1 MRIPVL
7 AGVLVV
13 GGALLLATPATSEA
27 GHRASY
33 HARPRGS
40 YSYRSY
46 GYRSYG
52 YRPYAYHSYGY
63 GYRYRPYVN
72 LGFLTYD
79 YDPYYYDPYYAYD
92 YTDPYSSRP
101 APVYVPR
108 VYYAPRPILGYFH
121 RGRPHVNVRI
131 GF

>member
-7 AGVLVV
+7 AGMLVV
-13 GGALLLATPATSEA
+13 GGALLLAAPATSEA
-27 GHRASY
+27 GRRVSY
-33 HARPRGS
+33 GVDHHIRSRGS

-46 GYRSYG
+46 GYR
-52 YRPYAYHSYGY
+52 PYAYRSYC
-63 GYRYRPYVN
+63 YRYRPYVS
-72 LGFLTYD
+72 LGFLAYD

-92 YTDPYSSRP
+92 YADPYYYRP

-108 VYYAPRPILGYFH
+108 VYYAPRPVLGYFH